1 MRRLG
6 GANTLLHNETTKI
19 MTVFLCSSVLQ
30 WHQKIVNLL
39 SWQEQRKKRADK
51 YDTKLAING
60 TFEDVMKVSVTPLR
74 ELKEEK
80 KKS

>member
-1 MRRLG
+1 
-6 GANTLLHNETTKI
+6 
-19 MTVFLCSSVLQ
+19 
-30 WHQKIVNLL
+30 LL